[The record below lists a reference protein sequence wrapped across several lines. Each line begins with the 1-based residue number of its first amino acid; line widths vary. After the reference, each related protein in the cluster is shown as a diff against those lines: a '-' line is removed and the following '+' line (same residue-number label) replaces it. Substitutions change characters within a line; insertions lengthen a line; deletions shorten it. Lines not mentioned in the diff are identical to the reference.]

1 MTVGQSVA
9 VMLRALPSFYVSS
22 ELLINIKFKMSS
34 DNSFD
39 EIMEYFINF
48 VNWWTFFVC
57 DKYRSFCC

>member
-1 MTVGQSVA
+1 VTVGQSVA

-39 EIMEYFINF
+39 EIMEYFINL
-48 VNWWTFFVC
+48 
-57 DKYRSFCC
+57 